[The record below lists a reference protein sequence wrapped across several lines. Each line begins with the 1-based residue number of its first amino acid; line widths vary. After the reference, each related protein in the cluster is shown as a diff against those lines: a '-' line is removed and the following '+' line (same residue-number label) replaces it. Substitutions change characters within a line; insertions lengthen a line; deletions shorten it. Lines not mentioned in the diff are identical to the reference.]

1 MELQIATELLFAA
14 ILCGFCS
21 VTATIGQTKGMN
33 TDILEAYTKCKFD
46 DGLKIVD
53 VEQVVIDGVQSRT
66 VETAKGRK
74 SISRIGS
81 YRVMI
86 KYPKDDYYLANIR
99 PERSFAGDYNE
110 DKQIAIEALTKI
122 NDDDSA
128 LSQTDKPVM
137 EKINGFEV
145 YKTNRTAFRFDS
157 RISKSNPNGEIDT
170 VGMDL
175 IFSDSDQTITT
186 IYYFNTRKPRGKAP
200 GFGSIDEWLPVR
212 DRFLIKYT
220 RCVNQ
225 NLVR

>member
-1 MELQIATELLFAA
+1 MKLGIATELLFATV
-14 ILCGFCS
+14 LCVICS
-21 VTATIGQTKGMN
+21 VTATIGQTKKIN
-33 TDILEAYTKCKFD
+33 SDILEAYTKCKFD

-53 VEQVVIDGVQSRT
+53 VEQVVMDGVQSRT

-99 PERSFAGDYNE
+99 PERSFAGDYDE
-110 DKQIAIEALTKI
+110 DKQIAIEALIKI

-128 LSQTDKPVM
+128 LSQTNTPIM

-157 RISKSNPNGEIDT
+157 RKTKSNPDGEIDT

-175 IFSDSDQTITT
+175 IFSDRDQTITT
-186 IYYFNTRKPRGKAP
+186 IYYFNTRKPRGKAT
-200 GFGSIDEWLPVR
+200 GFASIDEWLPVR

-220 RCVNQ
+220 QCINQ